1 MCSLTRRWGER
12 MLSTALASWFLQLS
26 LLSPPYTW
34 KRERFGPVPMNALLC
49 FITSPSSMRRCA
61 QTKPLRLGSI
71 PEGPQ
76 CWFQRPSGR
85 GYKARRYPEGG

>member
-1 MCSLTRRWGER
+1 VCSLTRRWGER
-12 MLSTALASWFLQLS
+12 MLSTTLASWSLQLS